1 LETVIIILIV
11 GFILYQLYKFF
22 ASEEKTVKKNRVE
35 TEKKVLEQKEQI
47 DDNKKRE
54 NFTSEFQ
61 KSIMRLNTT
70 LVNSAKSDFENFN
83 LNEYSI
89 EQKSDWFYVISFGF
103 KNRILR
109 YNFVLETE
117 SKELENPLFTE
128 MNANVIVYPSSV
140 LIKNE
145 DEFKKTY
152 ELEKTYS
159 ILTDIEKSLSD
170 NSHLEKISIPS
181 DWI

>member
-1 LETVIIILIV
+1 METVIIILIV
-11 GFILYQLYKFF
+11 CFILYQLFKFF
-22 ASEEKTVKKNRVE
+22 ASDEKTVKKNRIE

-47 DDNKKRE
+47 EDNRQRK
-54 NFTSEFQ
+54 NYTTEFQ

-70 LVNSAKSDFENFN
+70 LVNSAKSEFENFN

-89 EQKSDWFYVISFGF
+89 EQKSDWFYTISFGF
-103 KNRILR
+103 KNRVLR

-128 MNANVIVYPSSV
+128 MNGKIAVFPSSV

-145 DEFKKTY
+145 DEYKKAY
-152 ELEKTYS
+152 ELEKAYS
-159 ILTDIEKSLSD
+159 ILTDIEKSLA
-170 NSHLEKISIPS
+170 NNEYLEKISVPS
-181 DWI
+181 N

>member
-1 LETVIIILIV
+1 METIIIILIV
-11 GFILYQLYKFF
+11 GFILYQLFKFF
-22 ASEEKTVKKNRVE
+22 ASEEKTVKKNRIE

-47 DDNKKRE
+47 EDNRKRK
-54 NFTSEFQ
+54 NYTLEFQ

-70 LVNSAKSDFENFN
+70 LVNSAKSEFEKLN

-89 EQKSDWFYVISFGF
+89 EQKSDWFYILSFGF

-128 MNANVIVYPSSV
+128 MIARISVYPSSV

-145 DEFKKTY
+145 DEYKKTY
-152 ELEKTYS
+152 ELEKSYS
-159 ILTDIEKSLSD
+159 ILTDIQNSLAD
-170 NSHLEKISIPS
+170 NEYLEKISIPS
-181 DWI
+181 MD